1 MILATVTHDIIS
13 NTLEALWLE
22 EIKNETG
29 ELMGYE
35 RVKCR
40 NYSAEQKDEFL
51 ADCGA
56 GADKYTT
63 MAGW

>member
-1 MILATVTHDIIS
+1 MIYLATVTHDINS

-22 EIKNETG
+22 QTET
-29 ELMGYE
+29 ELK

-40 NYSAEQKDEFL
+40 NYSEDQKQEFL
-51 ADCGA
+51 DDTAPDGQ
-56 GADKYTT
+56 KYVD